1 MSESG
6 RRRDLQNIGT
16 DEITKVTDVTKK
28 VYMALA
34 IALSND
40 RVTYIPTKKS

>member
-16 DEITKVTDVTKK
+16 DEITKK
-28 VYMALA
+28 VYTALA

-40 RVTYIPTKKS
+40 RVTYIPTKNLR